1 MDGVTLAA
9 GTTLDLSTVNGAGCY
24 LNNTMTINGTVLLGN
39 TGGTTYGRLYWNT
52 ATTVWG
58 GSGEIIYGA
67 NGSNGCFVQANNT
80 SLTIASPLKIHG
92 ISGYF
97 YSNYS
102 GSALINNGIISS
114 DGGGTFTMNFISW
127 TNNGTLSA
135 TSGSTMTMNN
145 TGTGT
150 NTGTI
155 STTGGSMTVG
165 GSGVW
170 SNVAANGVTA
180 TNATLT
186 LGGVWSNSGAGTM
199 VTSGSSIN
207 LGGTFTTAQ
216 ALAIVHTGTTTI
228 SITGTMTNSGG
239 TQLAL
244 SPATG
249 SWYLSGGT
257 IVGGTISG
265 TDNERLI
272 PTTSAGFL
280 NGVTIAAGAIVDLS
294 QINGAGC
301 YLNNTVTIN
310 GKVLL
315 GDTAGT
321 TYGRLYWNS
330 ITTVWGGS
338 GEIVYGAN
346 GSNGCFV
353 QANNTSLTIASP
365 LKIHGISGYF
375 YVNYAGSSLIN
386 NGTISSDGGST
397 FTLNL
402 IAWTNGSTGVINAI
416 TSGTGSALNLTSSGT
431 WINNGSITA
440 NTGSTVSLVNSG
452 TGTNNGTLVAAGGTL
467 AVGGTGAWSN
477 TVANGVTATNGTLTL
492 GGAWSNP
499 GSGTIVTSDSTINLG
514 GTFTTAQALAVVH
527 TGTTTISITGTMTNS
542 GGTQLVLGPATG
554 SWYMNGGTIVG
565 GTITGTSTERLIP
578 TASTN
583 VLDGVTI
590 AANTI
595 LDLSQVSGA
604 GCYLN
609 NTVTIN
615 GQVLLGDT
623 AGVRYGRLYWNTA
636 TTVWGGSGEIVYGA
650 NGNNGCFVQANNTTL
665 TIASPLKIHGI
676 DGYFYANYSGSTLIN
691 NGTISSDGGGTWT
704 LNFVAWTNGSTG
716 VINALNAGSV
726 MNLTSSGAW
735 INNGS
740 ITANSGSTVTLTNS
754 GTGTNNGTLAAAGGA
769 LTVGGTGAW
778 SNTVANGVTATNGT
792 LTVGGAWSNPGA
804 GTIVTSGSS
813 INLGGTFTTAQALA
827 VVHTGT
833 TTISITG
840 TMTNTGGTQ
849 LVLGPATGSW
859 YMNGGTIVGGTIT
872 GTSTERLIPTASTN
886 VLDGV
891 TIAANTI
898 LDLSQVNAAG

>member
-265 TDNERLI
+265 TDNECW
-272 PTTSAGFL
+272 
-280 NGVTIAAGAIVDLS
+280 LS
-294 QINGAGC
+294 QWSYHCRRCDCGLVADQWSG
-301 YLNNTVTIN
+301 
-310 GKVLL
+310 VLFEQHR
-315 GDTAGT
+315 D
-321 TYGRLYWNS
+321 YQRQS
-330 ITTVWGGS
+330 I
-338 GEIVYGAN
+338 IRR
-346 GSNGCFV
+346 
-353 QANNTSLTIASP
+353 
-365 LKIHGISGYF
+365 HSGYHIRSVVLEF
-375 YVNYAGSSLIN
+375 HH
-386 NGTISSDGGST
+386 DR
-397 FTLNL
+397 
-402 IAWTNGSTGVINAI
+402 
-416 TSGTGSALNLTSSGT
+416 
-431 WINNGSITA
+431 
-440 NTGSTVSLVNSG
+440 
-452 TGTNNGTLVAAGGTL
+452 
-467 AVGGTGAWSN
+467 VGW
-477 TVANGVTATNGTLTL
+477 
-492 GGAWSNP
+492 
-499 GSGTIVTSDSTINLG
+499 
-514 GTFTTAQALAVVH
+514 
-527 TGTTTISITGTMTNS
+527 
-542 GGTQLVLGPATG
+542 
-554 SWYMNGGTIVG
+554 
-565 GTITGTSTERLIP
+565 
-578 TASTN
+578 
-583 VLDGVTI
+583 
-590 AANTI
+590 
-595 LDLSQVSGA
+595 
-604 GCYLN
+604 
-609 NTVTIN
+609 
-615 GQVLLGDT
+615 
-623 AGVRYGRLYWNTA
+623 
-636 TTVWGGSGEIVYGA
+636 
-650 NGNNGCFVQANNTTL
+650 
-665 TIASPLKIHGI
+665 
-676 DGYFYANYSGSTLIN
+676 
-691 NGTISSDGGGTWT
+691 
-704 LNFVAWTNGSTG
+704 
-716 VINALNAGSV
+716 
-726 MNLTSSGAW
+726 
-735 INNGS
+735 
-740 ITANSGSTVTLTNS
+740 
-754 GTGTNNGTLAAAGGA
+754 
-769 LTVGGTGAW
+769 
-778 SNTVANGVTATNGT
+778 
-792 LTVGGAWSNPGA
+792 
-804 GTIVTSGSS
+804 
-813 INLGGTFTTAQALA
+813 
-827 VVHTGT
+827 
-833 TTISITG
+833 
-840 TMTNTGGTQ
+840 
-849 LVLGPATGSW
+849 
-859 YMNGGTIVGGTIT
+859 
-872 GTSTERLIPTASTN
+872 
-886 VLDGV
+886 
-891 TIAANTI
+891 
-898 LDLSQVNAAG
+898 